1 MSRRHF
7 TLEEASATLPRV
19 RAIVAKQIERRG
31 AIERQLARL
40 AERTG
45 TYPEAVAEAPD
56 DPPEVRAIKQ
66 DLIARIQEY
75 QAGWNELEDLGIVVK
90 DPRVGLVDFYSR
102 VEGRTVFLCWR
113 YGEDAITHFH
123 ELDAGFNGRKPLAG
137 SVRARLYN

>member
-45 TYPEAVAEAPD
+45 TYPEAVVEAPD

>member
-45 TYPEAVAEAPD
+45 TYPEAVVEAPD

-102 VEGRTVFLCWR
+102 VDGRTVFLCWR